1 MVISRDFIRWDEL
14 PSAICKIREM
24 TQGLC
29 LEVEGRMVRRTD
41 GPTDDSLI
49 GGNASTEGPEG
60 EGTESTVITGVDTV
74 PNLGSLFL
82 LLTLSPLIA
91 LSLSLSVNLSQINK
105 ISKKENCN
113 NFNI

>member
-1 MVISRDFIRWDEL
+1 MRKLSFFFTLSTLVPALLWPPHIRAELPAPAKLAPRPFPLATIMVISRDFIRWDEL

-49 GGNASTEGPEG
+49 GGNADFS
-60 EGTESTVITGVDTV
+60 
-74 PNLGSLFL
+74 
-82 LLTLSPLIA
+82 
-91 LSLSLSVNLSQINK
+91 
-105 ISKKENCN
+105 
-113 NFNI
+113 